1 MKTILLISGVIVALC
16 FVALGEMLI
25 DAWREIDRLRKE
37 IERLKTNKKNGDN
50 NNTDNLVE

>member
-1 MKTILLISGVIVALC
+1 MKTILLVSGVIVALC

-25 DAWREIDRLRKE
+25 DAWREMDSLRKK

-50 NNTDNLVE
+50 NNTDNELE

>member
-1 MKTILLISGVIVALC
+1 MKTILLVSGVIVALC

-25 DAWREIDRLRKE
+25 DAWREIDSLRKK

-50 NNTDNLVE
+50 NYTDNIVE